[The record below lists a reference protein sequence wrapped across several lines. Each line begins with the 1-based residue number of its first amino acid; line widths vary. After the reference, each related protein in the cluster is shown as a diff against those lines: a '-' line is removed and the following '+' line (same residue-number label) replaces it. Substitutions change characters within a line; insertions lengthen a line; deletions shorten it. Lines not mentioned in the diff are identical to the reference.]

1 MKNLKHIK
9 LFEQYK
15 VNESNE
21 EAGKIMNAIFTTA
34 RALKFHKMDMKNPD
48 ADSKLYATEWGKTG
62 FPPNT
67 EGIIGIQNIE
77 NGMAASIFLMSDK
90 EKIEKIL
97 DVIDTNNKS
106 FKFDKDFQMKQ
117 RIYDIDNSSKDK
129 KTFGLMFNLDFS
141 LPKK

>member
-1 MKNLKHIK
+1 MKHIK

-34 RALKFHKMDMKNPD
+34 QALKFHKMIMKNPD
-48 ADSKLYATEWGKTG
+48 ADRELYASEWGKKG

-67 EGIIGIQNIE
+67 EGIIGIQNIS
-77 NGMAASIFLMSDK
+77 NGMGASIFLMSDK

-97 DVIDTNNKS
+97 DVIDNNNKS
-106 FKFDKDFQMKQ
+106 FKFDKDFQMNQ
-117 RIYDIDNSSKDK
+117 RIYDIDNDAKDK
-129 KTFGLMFNLDFS
+129 KTFGVLFSFDFTS
-141 LPKK
+141 PKK